1 MAAFKDGLDA
11 PTITA
16 LASLAN
22 WGQHESNVERDF
34 HRLIPCLYG
43 SSFPTYDIAIDIY
56 DPDAAAIKTIEV
68 PVLLAST
75 VLHELHKK
83 DDKTLWSTC
92 IGATAQKTY
101 DFWTV
106 FNTDRASQWSHPV
119 FEQSGINQWFFN
131 HNFSFCPITV
141 FWWDALTSIEK
152 SSLDAS
158 HLRQHLEASTIP
170 AAWCVFSKNVNGV
183 QTNGFSH
190 PSFQTFPYLSF
201 LTILQISGKMVHWW
215 GGVQHKPRDVDMV
228 VV

>member
-1 MAAFKDGLDA
+1 MHNVLSGMIFQFFLSLGFDWVHTSMNEELHMSAMQRYSMAAFKDGLDA

-101 DFWTV
+101 DFWTA

-119 FEQSGINQWFFN
+119 FEQSGINQ
-131 HNFSFCPITV
+131 
-141 FWWDALTSIEK
+141 
-152 SSLDAS
+152 
-158 HLRQHLEASTIP
+158 
-170 AAWCVFSKNVNGV
+170 
-183 QTNGFSH
+183 
-190 PSFQTFPYLSF
+190 
-201 LTILQISGKMVHWW
+201 
-215 GGVQHKPRDVDMV
+215 
-228 VV
+228 